1 MRVTLV
7 VLAGLIGASLAVSQ
21 SGEYFTIRIVD
32 EQTGRGVPLVEL
44 KTTNETTYYTDSNGI
59 VAFYEPGL
67 MDQVVYF
74 NIRSDGCEFPEDFL
88 GIRGTAPHVTRGG
101 SAVLKIR
108 RTSIAERLYRIT
120 GEGIYRDSVLVGAH
134 VPIRNP
140 VLNGQVMGQDGGLA
154 IPWRGK
160 LYWFWGDT
168 AKPSYPMG
176 NFGTSGGTSEFP
188 SKGGLAPNI
197 GVDLSYFVDESGF
210 TRPML
215 PSENFPGPGPRWI
228 GGLKIVS
235 DGAGTRD

>member
-67 MDQVVYF
+67 MDEVVYF

-120 GEGIYRDSVLVGAH
+120 GEGI
-134 VPIRNP
+134 
-140 VLNGQVMGQDGGLA
+140 
-154 IPWRGK
+154 
-160 LYWFWGDT
+160 
-168 AKPSYPMG
+168 
-176 NFGTSGGTSEFP
+176 
-188 SKGGLAPNI
+188 
-197 GVDLSYFVDESGF
+197 
-210 TRPML
+210 
-215 PSENFPGPGPRWI
+215 
-228 GGLKIVS
+228 
-235 DGAGTRD
+235 